1 MQSKVVDRSLFIN
14 KIQNTNLIQAI
25 PKNEAKSESSESEII
40 YIFLTK
46 SIIMRILFF
55 ITALVW
61 AIYLYFVSSYG
72 SLELSLR
79 SYMDVELIYQFT
91 LISWGVSAIS
101 LIVCFLSFA
110 KVRKKGSILLGIV
123 SILATI
129 VAGFL
134 GTVVLYDVG
143 AQIHEVA
150 AVLYGVAIVQILIFI
165 IFGVMSANKKT
176 A

>member
-1 MQSKVVDRSLFIN
+1 
-14 KIQNTNLIQAI
+14 
-25 PKNEAKSESSESEII
+25 
-40 YIFLTK
+40 
-46 SIIMRILFF
+46 MRIVFF

-79 SYMDVELIYQFT
+79 SYVDVELIFQFT
-91 LISWGVSAIS
+91 LISWGVSAAS
-101 LIVCFLSFA
+101 LIVCFISFA
-110 KVRKKGSILLGIV
+110 KVRKKGSIFLGII

-143 AQIHEVA
+143 SQIHEVA
-150 AVLYGVAIVQILIFI
+150 AVLYGVAIAQILIFI
-165 IFGVMSANKKT
+165 IFGGMSTSKKT